1 MRILL
6 FCNFELPDSCAD
18 ATRALNFSKMLRN
31 IGHDTDLLG
40 VAKSTT
46 SKLFGSIDGIQYKM
60 LRMGNWTG
68 YRAPKRVIM
77 LGHDIKRFLSET
89 VHSGTYDVILLSGVY
104 YDYFKIFKGYSKKTG
119 AKLIVSALEWY
130 DKNNIQFVGLR
141 GKINLIK
148 NRIALKRFFVQAKNT
163 LAISTLLERYYSEH
177 GCHTVTIPTIID
189 MEEYAASKNINGNQE
204 KKLHIAYAGSP
215 GRKDYIINAIQALPL
230 LSEEELSRI
239 ELHFYGPELKVL
251 YNLGLTEEFLNTYR
265 DNIICHGRI
274 PYAEVKA
281 KIAAA
286 DFTVLLRPN
295 KRYANAGFPTKV
307 GESMACGTSVIANI
321 TSDLGKYIIDGDTG
335 IVCANETT
343 EACAEGF
350 RRALA
355 MTTEEKTKMRRAAYD
370 MANTGFNYLSY
381 VDDMREFLERVL

>member
-6 FCNFELPDSCAD
+6 FAPFSFPDSCAN
-18 ATRALNFSKMLRN
+18 AVRVIAFAKLLQKN
-31 IGHDTDLLG
+31 GHDTEILG
-40 VAKSTT
+40 VTAGEVVTDEIA
-46 SKLFGSIDGIQYKM
+46 FGIKYSMMHSLPYYGIHA
-60 LRMGNWTG
+60 
-68 YRAPKRVIM
+68 YRRINALKK
-77 LGHDIKRFLSET
+77 GLSDYLANN
-89 VHSGTYDVILLSGVY
+89 SYDLVLLSHIY
-104 YDYFKIFKGYSKKTG
+104 YDYADVFRKYSKETG
-119 AKLIVSALEWY
+119 ARLVINAVEWY
-130 DKNNIQFVGLR
+130 ERDNSLFQGFR

-148 NRIALKRFFVQAKNT
+148 NRIALRYIHPKMKNVI
-163 LAISTLLERYYSEH
+163 AISTLLDKHYKDRGCNTIIVPTIVDMTEYYS
-177 GCHTVTIPTIID
+177 V
-189 MEEYAASKNINGNQE
+189 ASQRAKNCE
-204 KKLHIAYAGSP
+204 KLVIAYAGSP
-215 GRKDYIINAIQALPL
+215 ARKDYILNAIYALPL
-230 LSEEELSRI
+230 LSKEELSKI

-251 YNLGLTEEFLNTYR
+251 YDLGLSEELLNTYR

-307 GESMACGTSVIANI
+307 GESMACGTPVIANI
-321 TSDLGKYIIDGDTG
+321 TSDLGKYIIDGETG
-335 IVCANETT
+335 IVCANETP

-381 VDDMREFLERVL
+381 VDDMREFLERAL

>member
-1 MRILL
+1 MRILM

-18 ATRALNFSKMLRN
+18 ATRVLNFSKMFRN
-31 IGHDTDLLG
+31 MGHDVDLLG

-46 SKLFGSIDGIQYKM
+46 SKLFGSIDGIKYEM

-77 LGHDIKRFLSET
+77 LGRDIKRFLSET
-89 VHSGTYDVILLSGVY
+89 LHSGTYDVILLSGVY
-104 YDYFKIFKGYSKKTG
+104 YDYFKIFKGYSRKTG
-119 AKLIVSALEWY
+119 AKLVVSALEWY
-130 DKNNIQFVGLR
+130 DKSNIQFVGLR
-141 GKINLIK
+141 GKINFIK
-148 NRIALKRFFVQAKNT
+148 NRIALKLFFVQAKNN
-163 LAISTLLERYYSEH
+163 LAISTLLEKYYGSR
-177 GCHTVTIPTIID
+177 GCNTVTIPTIID
-189 MEEYAASKNINGNQE
+189 MDEYASSTNTNCNRE

-215 GRKDYIINAIQALPL
+215 GRKDYILNAIYALPL
-230 LSEEELSRI
+230 ISKEELSKI
-239 ELHFYGPELKVL
+239 ELHFYGPELKAL

-274 PYAEVKA
+274 PYADVKA
-281 KIAAA
+281 RIADA

-307 GESMACGTSVIANI
+307 GESMACGTPVIANI
-321 TSDLGKYIIDGDTG
+321 TSDLGKYIIDGETG
-335 IVCANETT
+335 IVCTNETP

-381 VDDMREFLERVL
+381 VDDMREFLERAL